1 MIARTSRIW
10 SYEYFIDISVILRRL
25 NKHLGAA
32 QVKSGLDL
40 KSSIRAKYE

>member
-1 MIARTSRIW
+1 MITRTSRFW
-10 SYEYFIDISVILRRL
+10 SYEDLIDILVIVRRV
-25 NKHLGAA
+25 NKHLGAG